1 MSKHTERLGT
11 APLASLL
18 VKLSL
23 PGMAATIAISLY
35 NIVDTFWVSR
45 LGYEAI
51 AALTIVFPYQILTMA
66 VGLGTGTGI
75 GALVSRYFG
84 EKNIKATNL
93 AAGQVFFLSIFWG
106 MVFLMPAILFPDK
119 ILVAFG
125 ATEDIMKFAHTYLVV
140 TSFGAM
146 ANVFVLLA
154 GSLIRGSG
162 DIIKPTIMMIT
173 SSVLNI
179 ILDPF
184 FLKGYR

>member
-1 MSKHTERLGT
+1 
-11 APLASLL
+11 
-18 VKLSL
+18 
-23 PGMAATIAISLY
+23 
-35 NIVDTFWVSR
+35 
-45 LGYEAI
+45 
-51 AALTIVFPYQILTMA
+51 
-66 VGLGTGTGI
+66 
-75 GALVSRYFG
+75 
-84 EKNIKATNL
+84 
-93 AAGQVFFLSIFWG
+93 
-106 MVFLMPAILFPDK
+106 MVFQIPAILFPDK

>member
-51 AALTIVFPYQILTMA
+51 AALTIVFPYQILAMA

-106 MVFLMPAILFPDK
+106 MVFLIPAILFHD
-119 ILVAFG
+119 ILGCSKGNKDF
-125 ATEDIMKFAHTYLVV
+125 
-140 TSFGAM
+140 
-146 ANVFVLLA
+146 
-154 GSLIRGSG
+154 IR
-162 DIIKPTIMMIT
+162 K
-173 SSVLNI
+173 
-179 ILDPF
+179 
-184 FLKGYR
+184 